1 MSWSAIIPATTLT
14 GLVDTEQFF
23 VLLIGELNPGESA
36 ELHLKGDPPA
46 SPTGDAQINLYG
58 TIDDTAEDWDTT
70 PFQSVIV
77 PSVASGTS
85 KISFTIYG
93 RYKVRVG
100 AIILVASE
108 TWTMEMEYRRDG
120 VSV

>member
-1 MSWSAIIPATTLT
+1 MSWSAPFIATQLT

-23 VLLIGELNPGESA
+23 TLLIGELNPGESV
-36 ELHLKGDPPA
+36 EVHIEGNPPA

-58 TIDDTAEDWDTT
+58 TLDDTSENWDDT
-70 PFQSVIV
+70 PFQSLIV
-77 PSVASGTS
+77 PSSPDPS
-85 KISFTIYG
+85 KVSFSIYG

-108 TWTMEMEYRRDG
+108 TWTMDMEFRRDG